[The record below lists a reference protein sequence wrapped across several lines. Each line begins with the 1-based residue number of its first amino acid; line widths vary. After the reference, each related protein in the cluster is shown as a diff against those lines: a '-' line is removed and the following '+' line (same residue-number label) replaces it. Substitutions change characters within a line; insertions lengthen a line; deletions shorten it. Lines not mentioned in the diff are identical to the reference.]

1 MNATEVEN
9 DGTANANW
17 GTLIIVLIVIAVSL
31 TISFVAFNANA
42 SGAPVS
48 ATPQP
53 LVPVASPGP
62 ATNYSAVPG
71 QTPQPKA
78 TP

>member
-1 MNATEVEN
+1 MSANEIEN

-17 GTLIIVLIVIAVSL
+17 GTLVIVLMVVVISL
-31 TISFVAFNANA
+31 TIAFVAYNANA
-42 SGAPVS
+42 IPTPVS
-48 ATPQP
+48 TQPAP
-53 LVPVASPGP
+53 LVPVASPG
-62 ATNYSAVPG
+62 ASSGYSSVPG